1 MSANTVSASACVS
14 LCVGVW
20 VLLFGRTRAVG
31 AAPAGVRVLLA
42 PPRAV
47 PQQTPAHEPVKRPA
61 HHPAGQRVDDGV
73 HGGIQ
78 DGQRREPI
86 GFEQNRALFVP
97 AGHVDEQQHE
107 DGRPEDDEDAHHDAD
122 GAQERHGVLAVAVL
136 GDFAAAAL
144 DQGVNAGVEDGDGQQ
159 EQDEDGDAERN
170 VALAV
175 QREDGRALNKI
186 F

>member
-1 MSANTVSASACVS
+1 MCISANTVSASACVS
-14 LCVGVW
+14 LILYVGVW
-20 VLLFGRTRAVG
+20 VFLFGRPRAVG
-31 AAPAGVRVLLA
+31 AGFAPAGVRVLLA
-42 PPRAV
+42 PRRAV
-47 PQQTPAHEPVKRPA
+47 LQQTPAHEPVKRPA
-61 HHPAGQRVDDGV
+61 HLPAGQRVDDRV

-78 DGQRREPI
+78 DGQRHEPI

-107 DGRPEDDEDAHHDAD
+107 DGCPAGDEDTHHDAD
-122 GAQERHGVLAVAVL
+122 GAQERHGVLTVAVL

-159 EQDEDGDAERN
+159 ERDEDGDAERN

-175 QREDGRALNKI
+175 QR
-186 F
+186 